1 MAIKKE
7 SCPAEPTP
15 PPSSFLQ
22 AARRKLPEPE
32 PLLTEAKVNMTQGE
46 IQKAAPSQTTQG
58 RQLALPFEESKLV
71 SWNLMFSEG
80 PMPQL
85 SNNQLKKLAD
95 AEFRS
100 GSTVEQL
107 IKKTKE
113 DSTKGA
119 DEWEREYAAR
129 KEAALV
135 RNNSF
140 SHRLIQCLWSV
151 LSSINIQ
158 FVIDG
163 KPKVYIFKDPTSFSN
178 LLFRERW
185 KLVRQAS
192 VA

>member
-1 MAIKKE
+1 MEVKKE
-7 SCPAEPTP
+7 ACPAAPAP

-22 AARRKLPEPE
+22 SARRKLPEPA
-32 PLLTEAKVNMTQGE
+32 PLPPAKVNMTQGE

-58 RQLALPFEESKLV
+58 RHLALPFEIRSVKTYA
-71 SWNLMFSEG
+71 SGNLMVSEG

-135 RNNSF
+135 SRTF
-140 SHRLIQCLWSV
+140 YA
-151 LSSINIQ
+151 
-158 FVIDG
+158 VIDSW
-163 KPKVYIFKDPTSFSN
+163 D
-178 LLFRERW
+178 
-185 KLVRQAS
+185 
-192 VA
+192 

>member
-1 MAIKKE
+1 MEVKKE
-7 SCPAEPTP
+7 ACPAAPAP

-22 AARRKLPEPE
+22 SARRKLPEPA
-32 PLLTEAKVNMTQGE
+32 PLPPAKVNMTQGE
-46 IQKAAPSQTTQG
+46 IQKAAPSQTT
-58 RQLALPFEESKLV
+58 
-71 SWNLMFSEG
+71 EG
-80 PMPQL
+80 SMPQL

-135 RNNSF
+135 SRTF
-140 SHRLIQCLWSV
+140 YA
-151 LSSINIQ
+151 
-158 FVIDG
+158 VIDSW
-163 KPKVYIFKDPTSFSN
+163 D
-178 LLFRERW
+178 
-185 KLVRQAS
+185 
-192 VA
+192 